1 MCKYHSFTM
10 EVLPQIINT
19 KKDIKT
25 ACSSR
30 VSDQYID
37 RNTLQFYKGYFTNFY
52 QVKALENK

>member
-1 MCKYHSFTM
+1 M